1 MSLGQAVRSVFSKYV
16 VFEGR
21 ARRSELW
28 MFVLFNFLVGTALL
42 IIASLLL
49 AIPVSRSGRS
59 EEEII
64 SSILSEMYVLYG
76 VSGLYSL
83 AVFLPGLAVSA
94 RRLHDIGKSGGLIL
108 LALIPFGAIVLLVW
122 FCTDSQPG
130 TNAYGPNPKENPG
143 FSGEIPP
150 NGRAYIPDPYVPG
163 TIPASKP
170 LSVNQVMRPRVS
182 VPDLRLKANIGQ
194 GSLIL
199 GRNADCGL
207 VFPAGTPG
215 ISGRHCAVTWDPNT
229 SEFIVK
235 DLNSTYGTYL
245 QNGRRLDP
253 TQVYRLRQGTSIYLG
268 GERNKEVRLEIA

>member
-21 ARRSELW
+21 ARRSEYW
-28 MFVLFNFLVGTALL
+28 MFALFNFLVYAGL
-42 IIASLLL
+42 
-49 AIPVSRSGRS
+49 
-59 EEEII
+59 
-64 SSILSEMYVLYG
+64 SILAAVILGFGDDGAEAAVTTLSGLYG
-76 VSGLYSL
+76 MYSL
-83 AVFLPGLAVSA
+83 AVFLPSLAVCV
-94 RRLHDIGKSGGLIL
+94 RRLHDTGKSGWIILIG
-108 LALIPFGAIVLLVW
+108 LIPFGGIVLLVW
-122 FCTDSQPG
+122 FATDSQPG